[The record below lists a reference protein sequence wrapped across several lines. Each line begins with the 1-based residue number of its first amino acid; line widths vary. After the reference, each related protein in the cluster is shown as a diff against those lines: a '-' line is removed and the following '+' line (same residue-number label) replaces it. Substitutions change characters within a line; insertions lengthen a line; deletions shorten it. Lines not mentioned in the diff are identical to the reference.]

1 MVLFVKRR
9 NLCACV
15 IGFLVIVGFLASPI
29 LVPAQPVQRTA
40 VRAAYIPATSWL
52 PAWVA
57 KDKGFFTEHGLDVTL
72 TPTQNVSVLPAT
84 LGKQLDIAPSTP
96 TDLIKSAASGLDVV
110 TIAGMTIE
118 SSANRYVDLI
128 VRKDSGI
135 TSVKDLK
142 GKIVASPAM
151 GAITH
156 VAVLSWVKHNG
167 IDPDSVRGV
176 EVPYP
181 NMGDQ
186 LKAKSVDAIESIQPF
201 AGALLANPDN
211 MSLSDPILTVADPS
225 LFTMW
230 IAQGAWARVNKPVIA
245 AWTASLQEAIDFI
258 AKNPAE
264 ARAVMAKYTNL
275 PEAVVQRI
283 SFPQY
288 SLSVAPAQVAVW
300 AKALADLDQIASGVD
315 VSKMIVTAQ

>member
-1 MVLFVKRR
+1 MVSFVQRR

-15 IGFLVIVGFLASPI
+15 VGFLVIVGFLASPI
-29 LVPAQPVQRTA
+29 LGPAQPVQRTA

-57 KDKGFFTEHGLDVTL
+57 KEKGFFTEHGLDVTL
-72 TPTQNVSVLPAT
+72 TLTQNVSVLPAT

-110 TIAGMTIE
+110 TIE

-135 TSVKDLK
+135 TGVKDLK

-176 EVPYP
+176 EGASP
-181 NMGDQ
+181 NM
-186 LKAKSVDAIESIQPF
+186 
-201 AGALLANPDN
+201 
-211 MSLSDPILTVADPS
+211 
-225 LFTMW
+225 
-230 IAQGAWARVNKPVIA
+230 
-245 AWTASLQEAIDFI
+245 
-258 AKNPAE
+258 
-264 ARAVMAKYTNL
+264 
-275 PEAVVQRI
+275 
-283 SFPQY
+283 
-288 SLSVAPAQVAVW
+288 
-300 AKALADLDQIASGVD
+300 
-315 VSKMIVTAQ
+315 